1 MDKNGSFINLFYD
14 LSKLGKGS
22 FGNCCKVI
30 HLDSGLIATKKESDL
45 KEDNLEKYTAIHK
58 SILAIMFN
66 WTLKFLELY
75 YY

>member
-1 MDKNGSFINLFYD
+1 MDKNGSLINLFYE
-14 LSKLGKGS
+14 LPKIGGGS

-30 HLDSGLIATKKESDL
+30 HLDSGLIATKKKSEL
-45 KEDNLEKYTAIHK
+45 TADNLEKYTSIHK

-66 WTLKFLELY
+66 WALKFLELY